1 MRRQNILLLLKILT
15 KVLHFLPSELSHKLA
30 LEGLKIITF
39 LGFKVR
45 GDSNSLT
52 LLNINFANKLGLAA
66 GLDKNGDYIDSLSAI
81 GFSFLEIGTVT
92 PRPQKGN
99 QKPRLFRIKSQKALI
114 NSMGFNNKGVD
125 HLVNKVE
132 KRNSKIPLGI
142 SIGKNLDTPI
152 EMALD
157 DYLICLEKVYKLADY
172 VAVNISSPN
181 TKNLRELQTKD
192 FINKLLVSIKDA
204 QLKLATQFGYTPILI
219 KISPDMTRSDLK
231 ILSESVLSNKLDG
244 IICTNTTNQHNHS
257 SAKGGL
263 SGKPLF
269 LPSTSTLELV
279 REFVGKDLPIIASG
293 GVMDLD
299 SFNEKMDKGADLV
312 QIYTGFI
319 YDGPSLV
326 DEIINSAS

>member
-181 TKNLRELQTKD
+181 TKIFENFK
-192 FINKLLVSIKDA
+192 
-204 QLKLATQFGYTPILI
+204 
-219 KISPDMTRSDLK
+219 LK
-231 ILSESVLSNKLDG
+231 IL
-244 IICTNTTNQHNHS
+244 
-257 SAKGGL
+257 
-263 SGKPLF
+263 
-269 LPSTSTLELV
+269 
-279 REFVGKDLPIIASG
+279 
-293 GVMDLD
+293 
-299 SFNEKMDKGADLV
+299 
-312 QIYTGFI
+312 
-319 YDGPSLV
+319 
-326 DEIINSAS
+326 